1 MNYGRDRC
9 FEMYVD
15 DIRRYRLIDEKEETA
30 LSGRIKDGDRKALEE
45 LVTAN
50 LRFVINVS
58 KNFRGQGLSDCELV
72 NEGNIGLV
80 KAAKHYDKSRHDVKF
95 ISYAV
100 WWIRQSIITAI
111 NKTSRTVQLPVN
123 YGSVIRMVK
132 KERYMREQQ
141 MHEPASC
148 QEVCEDIGVRY
159 DYLRQAFE
167 PNQSFD
173 KPVSRRD
180 DSAEFIEVFVDP
192 DQVPA
197 DRPAETDSVRKSI
210 DSLLSELGER
220 DRYIIKESC
229 GIRDSHD
236 DYCATLD
243 EIGTQLHMSKE
254 RVRQR
259 KERAVKRLR
268 KKIDGEEFRYRELL
282 SLS

>member
-1 MNYGRDRC
+1 MYHQRDRC
-9 FEMYVD
+9 FDMYTE
-15 DIRRYRLIDEKEETA
+15 DIRRYGLIDRAEELA
-30 LSGRIKDGDRKALEE
+30 LSERIRNGDEKALEK
-45 LVTAN
+45 LITSN

-180 DSAEFIEVFVDP
+180 DSAEFIEVFEDP
-192 DQVPA
+192 GQVPA
-197 DRPAETDSVRKSI
+197 DRPAEIDSVRKAI
-210 DSLLSELGER
+210 DNMLSELSER

-236 DYCATLD
+236 DHCATLD
-243 EIGTQLHMSKE
+243 EISNQLHMSKE

-259 KERAVKRLR
+259 REKAIKKLR
-268 KKIDGEEFRYRELL
+268 KKIDGEEFRYRELI